1 MHLCSGERVR
11 CTSHA
16 PACEWATSWSCR
28 SDLARSA
35 LQLAL
40 GRRPFVT
47 VMRSVCSP
55 CRTSEQPAAELA
67 NQNNACGPLLAANSC
82 TLPCLCVCRKNERPA
97 AELANQKWGWIATV
111 PGAWAELEV
120 DTTTEVKVGC
130 GCSHATVV
138 SVVPV
143 RVIPRRAPQAERGS
157 RAFLIACAQL
167 VPHLLPPF
175 LRVTWRRR
183 QTM

>member
-82 TLPCLCVCRKNERPA
+82 TLPCFVFAGRMNALLPSWPTRSGAGLRPPPA
-97 AELANQKWGWIATV
+97 PGLSWKWTQ
-111 PGAWAELEV
+111 
-120 DTTTEVKVGC
+120 
-130 GCSHATVV
+130 
-138 SVVPV
+138 
-143 RVIPRRAPQAERGS
+143 PRRS
-157 RAFLIACAQL
+157 RWVAAVHMQL
-167 VPHLLPPF
+167 WSVLFQCVSFPGG
-175 LRVTWRRR
+175 RRKR
-183 QTM
+183 NAGAARF